1 MYPHTPHVTEHD
13 EPTMADL
20 RGVLPGQRPPVD
32 ATVLDEPTSE
42 VPMIRPPG
50 ARGGTDAGPDLE
62 MERTIKARPAA
73 PAPEPEPEPDPEPE
87 IEPEPAPPAEAEVA
101 EEVADEPAEA
111 TAEAELAEAEP
122 EALTTETETT
132 DDDESTENETEPM
145 EAETA
150 VETPNFPEPPAPA
163 AEPGLAPT
171 PAITPPVVAAFAASP
186 AAEVVEAVMPSPAD
200 GNSEMAKMSWNAPP
214 PPPGLTSSATDFFEP
229 EPAAEPEFAPERAV
243 AEATEVVAEP
253 VAETEPEVTEEPEA
267 PEAPAVA
274 PAPPAAR
281 GPGDVAENAI
291 ALWTDEA
298 ADRLRGQWR
307 DLQVEFID
315 DPNAAVTGAKDL
327 VTEAV
332 QELADTLLT
341 AQDELDPFH
350 GTDQVDTESMRVA
363 MRRYREFLD
372 RVLAL

>member
-50 ARGGTDAGPDLE
+50 ARGGTDTGPDFEL
-62 MERTIKARPAA
+62 ERTIKARPAA
-73 PAPEPEPEPDPEPE
+73 PAPEPEPV
-87 IEPEPAPPAEAEVA
+87 EAEVA
-101 EEVADEPAEA
+101 EVAEVADEAG
-111 TAEAELAEAEP
+111 EP
-122 EALTTETETT
+122 EGALEVAETGPEAVTTE
-132 DDDESTENETEPM
+132 DEASTEDETSFETETEPM
-145 EAETA
+145 EAETT
-150 VETPNFPEPPAPA
+150 VETPDVPESPAPA
-163 AEPGLAPT
+163 AEHGLAPT
-171 PAITPPVVAAFAASP
+171 PATTPPVVAAFAASP
-186 AAEVVEAVMPSPAD
+186 AAEILESLVD
-200 GNSEMAKMSWNAPP
+200 GNSEMAKMSWNPL
-214 PPPGLTSSATDFFEP
+214 PPPGLTTTSPADFSAAEVVAEP
-229 EPAAEPEFAPERAV
+229 EPEAAPEL
-243 AEATEVVAEP
+243 EITPEP
-253 VAETEPEVTEEPEA
+253 VAETEPEAVAEPAAA
-267 PEAPAVA
+267 PE
-274 PAPPAAR
+274 PAAPR

-307 DLQVEFID
+307 DLQVQFID
-315 DPNAAVTGAKDL
+315 DPNAAVNGATDL

-332 QELADTLLT
+332 QELADTLLA
-341 AQDELDPFH
+341 AQDELNPFH